1 MIEKIGS
8 TNQASKPVEGQTTTV
23 RNQPSPAPHADQ
35 VQKPAEDR
43 VDLREEA
50 AEPSPSPGPEA
61 KAPDLQVGNMNLGGG
76 NKEARANFDKIKK
89 TVGEQVVRNGID
101 VATFQEVDVGTRRA
115 GGKDYNKE
123 ILSSVFEADMG
134 GHDTHPVGDNKYETT
149 LPNGEKA
156 TVTITQEKPEDD
168 NGDVTVYTASYK
180 NEKGEDV
187 QYQMV
192 HGRSIDHD
200 GGTFGNS
207 VLLGPGQTLPRDQD
221 GKIPADAIKV
231 HEVGDDR
238 GARERRT
245 ALEVNTAD
253 GQTVLSTHLTA
264 GSDDWQQKARSAEY
278 RSLDQIAK
286 GKPDVILGGDLNS
299 APGDTY
305 STGGIFGWNPFG
317 REYKYPE
324 PGDMGFKE
332 ATDGDGLDHILVRGA
347 TPRGE
352 HSVDGI
358 ESVHDFQWVDVK
370 R

>member
-1 MIEKIGS
+1 MIEKVSS
-8 TNQASKPVEGQTTTV
+8 TTQATQAQATTTKTE
-23 RNQPSPAPHADQ
+23 PTPAPAPRADQ
-35 VQKPAEDR
+35 AQQRPEDK
-43 VDLREEA
+43 VDLNEEA

-61 KAPDLQVGNMNLGGG
+61 KPPNMQAGNMNLGGG
-76 NKEARANFDKIKK
+76 NKDARENFDKIKK
-89 TVGEQVVRNGID
+89 TVGEQVVNNGID
-101 VATFQEVDVGTRRA
+101 VATFQEVDVGTGRT

-123 ILSSVFEADMG
+123 ILSGIFEADMG

-156 TVTITQEKPEDD
+156 TVTITQEKPEDG

-192 HGRSIDHD
+192 HGRSIDYD

-207 VLLGPGQTLPRDQD
+207 VLLGPGQTLPRDEN
-221 GKIPADAIKV
+221 GKIQAGAIKV
-231 HEVGDDR
+231 HEIGDDR
-238 GARERRT
+238 GSRERRT

-253 GQTVLSTHLTA
+253 GQTVISTHLTA
-264 GSDDWQQKARSAEY
+264 GSEDWQQKARSAEY
-278 RSLDQIAK
+278 RSLDEITK
-286 GKPDVILGGDLNS
+286 DKPNVILGGDLNS

-305 STGGIFGWNPFG
+305 TVGGLGGWNPFG
-317 REYKYPE
+317 RDYKYPE

-347 TPRGE
+347 DPRGE
-352 HSVDGI
+352 HEADGV
-358 ESVHDFQWVDVK
+358 ENVHGFQWVDIV